1 METGRHRYDILR
13 KHDEKSLIWLEDA
26 ADLDLAESR
35 VKQLLSFW
43 PGEYQVFDVQ
53 TKQVVL
59 NAASPVVTKTQQ

>member
-26 ADLDLAESR
+26 ADLNLAESR

-53 TKQVVL
+53 TKQMVL
-59 NAASPVVTKTQQ
+59 NAATPVVTKTQE